1 MTVLSRY
8 VVRATLGPM
17 AVALLVALLILLA
30 ERSLRLVSLVVG
42 WRSNLMLV
50 FEMLSYLV
58 PHYMGLALPAAFFL
72 GLFIAT
78 ARLARDGELDV
89 IQAAGAGLQRYA
101 RPLLALGLVLMLL
114 HLAVVG
120 YLQPWG
126 RYGYRAAVYAA
137 TNVSFQALLEPG
149 VFATLGR
156 TTWYVAT
163 LDEARERFTGLFL
176 YSERPGGDSLVLT
189 ARRGRLVMEGP
200 MAPAALA
207 LEDGVQQVLPAAG
220 RTLGQEEAPRALT
233 VRFRRFTSD
242 LRGTR
247 PVGFRPRGQDERELT
262 LDELVLLLGRGR
274 GDIAPHEV
282 AAELYGRLARSLS
295 IPFLP
300 LLTIPLALGRR
311 RGRRSYGFILGLALL
326 VLYHQALRTLEGLAD
341 DGVVAAGPALAIPF
355 LAYAALA
362 SGLFL
367 RAATRVPDPARGA
380 ILDRLYEA
388 IAARVRRLVEAV

>member
-17 AVALLVALLILLA
+17 AVTLLVALLILLA
-30 ERSLRLVSLVVG
+30 ERALRLVGMVVG
-42 WRSNLMLV
+42 WRSNLLLV

-72 GLFIAT
+72 GLFLAT
-78 ARLARDGELDV
+78 ARFARDGELDV
-89 IQAAGAGLQRYA
+89 IQAAGAGLARYT
-101 RPLLALGLVLMLL
+101 RPLLGLGLALTAL
-114 HLAVVG
+114 HLLVVG

-163 LDEARERFTGLFL
+163 LDGARERFTGLFL

-207 LEDGVQQVLPAAG
+207 LEDGVQQVLPAVG
-220 RTLGQEEAPRALT
+220 RTVRDEELPTALT

-247 PVGFRPRGQDERELT
+247 PVGFRPRGEDERELT
-262 LDELVLLLGRGR
+262 LDELVALHGRGR
-274 GDIAPHEV
+274 GDIAPREV
-282 AAELYGRLARSLS
+282 AAELFGRLVRSLS

-300 LLTIPLALGRR
+300 LLTVPLALGRR
-311 RGRRSYGFILGLALL
+311 RGRRSYGFVVGLAVL

-341 DGVVAAGPALAIPF
+341 DGAVAALPALGLPF
-355 LAYAALA
+355 LLYAAGSVL
-362 SGLFL
+362 LFV

-380 ILDRLYEA
+380 IVDRLYEA
-388 IAARVRRLVEAV
+388 LAARLRRFAEVT